1 LPGYEGDDVELNSYQ
16 RRSLRELSAYLD
28 LLNQTGSI
36 SKAYREHWLNLGLAS
51 DAMPPY
57 QDTIKGV
64 PHVCLKVPTGGGK
77 TFLACAAVKVVVDAL
92 PLAKPKAVVWLVP
105 SNAILEQTIRNLSDP
120 AHPYRQRLERD
131 FRGRVEVYTKEQLLA
146 AQNFNPPIVREQL
159 SVCIFSYDSIRSN
172 KKEGRLVYRQNS
184 GLADFAKV
192 FPSPETLI
200 DGVDETALIQTL
212 NRLSPVVIVDESHN
226 AQSCLSVEMLR
237 NLNPSCVLDLT
248 ATPRDKSNIVSVVGA
263 LELKKANMVKLPVIV
278 YNRYSKN
285 DVIRDAIQLRGQIE
299 AQAREHRES
308 NGKYIRPIVLFQAEP
323 RGRDDAATFQKIK
336 EALVKIG
343 IPAEEIAIKTSEI
356 NEIKK
361 IDLLSEDCSIRYI
374 VTVNALK
381 EGWDCPF
388 TYILATLANKSSPVD
403 VEQIVGR
410 ILRLPHVQK
419 YEQPLLNRSFVLTCS
434 NDFMHTLSS
443 VVAGLNNAG
452 FSKMDMR
459 VAQFEERE
467 STSSSQQT
475 QLTFDDIAKSDENE
489 EDIDAEHIGRQLAE
503 NASEGSQPATNLT
516 EMIRQAEEQGESY
529 ELGVEAAENDG
540 LLSGELGAK
549 MNHFSMREEYEPVAK
564 SLMVPQFFLKINAGS
579 MLLKAE
585 NILLDKATLSR
596 GFSLQKKD
604 TEINFGLSGGDIYAV
619 DVSRSGD
626 SPKYQKVSEADS
638 KYIRELI
645 ASKPV
650 DKQKKMWA
658 EHLADRLDQARQMEV
673 VNSRGLQEYVL
684 RIVNEMDADSFAAM
698 GNSLPLYARKIQDK
712 IENLLEKHREDLFR
726 KMLDTGDIVCSPTYK
741 FPAFISPT
749 ETGGALEKSLYDS
762 EGTMNAFEHS
772 VIASVAALDNISW
785 WHRIVERKPY
795 SFYINGFINHYPDF
809 IVMTKSEKLLVI
821 ETKGDDRDNSDSVQ
835 KLNLGR
841 TWMNKAGGDFRYFMV
856 FQSKDLQIDGAYHM
870 DEFVGLIKQI

>member
-1 LPGYEGDDVELNSYQ
+1 MELNSYQ
-16 RRSLRELSAYLD
+16 RKSLRELSAYLD
-28 LLNQTGSI
+28 LLNRTGSI
-36 SKAYREHWLNLGLAS
+36 SKAYREHWLNLGLPS

-57 QDTIKGV
+57 QDTIRGV
-64 PHVCLKVPTGGGK
+64 PHICLKVPTGGGK
-77 TFLACAAVKVVVDAL
+77 TFLACASVKVIVDAL

-146 AQNFNPPIVREQL
+146 AQNFSPPIVREQL

-184 GLADFAKV
+184 GLAEFAKE

-212 NRLSPVVIVDESHN
+212 NRLSPIVVVDESHN

-237 NLNPSCVLDLT
+237 NLNPSLVLDLT
-248 ATPRDKSNIVSVVGA
+248 ATPRDKSNLVSIVDA
-263 LELKKANMVKLPVIV
+263 LELKKASMVKLPVIV
-278 YNRYSKN
+278 YNRYGKN
-285 DVIRDAIQLRGQIE
+285 DVVRDAIQLRGQIE
-299 AQAREHRES
+299 AQAKAHRES
-308 NGKYIRPIVLFQAEP
+308 GGKRIRPIVLFQAEP
-323 RGRDDAATFQKIK
+323 KNNDDAATFQKIK
-336 EALVKIG
+336 ETLIRIG
-343 IPAEEIAIKTSEI
+343 IAPEEIAIKTSEI
-356 NEIKK
+356 NEIKN
-361 IDLLSEDCSIRYI
+361 IDLLGETCKIRYI
-374 VTVNALK
+374 ITVNALK

-388 TYILATLANKSSPVD
+388 AYILATLANKSSPVD

-410 ILRLPHVQK
+410 ILRLPYAQK
-419 YEQPLLNRSFVLTCS
+419 YEQQLLNRSFVLTCS
-434 NDFMHTLSS
+434 NDFMRTLSS

-459 VAQFEERE
+459 VAQFEEQAPP
-467 STSSSQQT
+467 SNFSHT
-475 QLTFDDIAKSDENE
+475 QLTFDDITKTDENE
-489 EDIDAEHIGRQLAE
+489 EDIDAESIGRQLSGNVSECGQA
-503 NASEGSQPATNLT
+503 ASNVN
-516 EMIRQAEEQGESY
+516 EMIQQAEEQSEAY
-529 ELGVEAAENDG
+529 ELEAEAAGNDG
-540 LLSGELGAK
+540 LLSGELGAR
-549 MNHFSMREEYEPVAK
+549 MNRFPLREEYEPVVK
-564 SLMVPQFFLKINAGS
+564 NLLLPQFFLKINADS
-579 MLLKAE
+579 LLLKAE
-585 NILLDKATLSR
+585 NVLLDKAALSH

-604 TEINFGLSGGDIYAV
+604 TEINFNLSGGDIYAV

-645 ASKPV
+645 ASKPA

-673 VNSRGLQEYVL
+673 VNSRDLQEYVL
-684 RIVNEMDADSFAAM
+684 RIVNEMDADAFAAL
-698 GNSLPLYARKIQDK
+698 GNALPLYARKIQDK
-712 IENLLEKHREDLFR
+712 IENLLDKHREDLFR
-726 KMLDTGDIVCSPTYK
+726 KMLDTGDIVCSPAYK

-762 EGTMNAFEHS
+762 EGAMNAFEHS
-772 VIASVAALDNISW
+772 VIASVAALDNVSW
-785 WHRIVERKPY
+785 WHRVTERKNY
-795 SFYINGFINHYPDF
+795 SFHINGFINHYPDF
-809 IVMTKSEKLLVI
+809 IVMTKSGNLLII

-841 TWMNKAGGDFRYFMV
+841 TWMNKAGERFRYFMV
-856 FQSKDLQIDGAYHM
+856 FQNKDLRIDGAYQM
-870 DEFVGLIKQI
+870 DEFIGLVKKI